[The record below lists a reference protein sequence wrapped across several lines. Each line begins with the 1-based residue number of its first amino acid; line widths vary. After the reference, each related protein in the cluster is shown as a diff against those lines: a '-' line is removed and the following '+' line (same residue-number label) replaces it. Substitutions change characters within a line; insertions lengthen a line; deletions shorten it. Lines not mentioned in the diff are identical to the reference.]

1 MGLLDFVLR
10 LLGISRRPTAG
21 SSAPSSTPVVKPS
34 PAETRSKTVE
44 PFKST
49 LDSTVPA
56 PASTQAKKPA
66 ATGKKSDKNP
76 TRLNA
81 LRYQSNL
88 VPTEPHL
95 EVSQGRP
102 YRFAWVADHPGQFRN
117 LSLDSD
123 QRWLDYFGLPA
134 LKTPDDLAKWLDIPI
149 GKLAWLTHRTSRGNR
164 AESEKQSHY
173 SYHWL
178 AKKGGGHR
186 LIEAPKGELKAV
198 QEVILR
204 EILDL
209 IPPHA
214 AAHGFV
220 AGRSIITNAA
230 PHVGQRLVMKFDLE
244 DFYTTVRY
252 SRVVAIF
259 RSAGYSREVA
269 IWLARLTTTS
279 IPWTLTTPLKSWE
292 VAKFASR
299 HLPQGAPTSPALAN
313 LSAFGL
319 DVRLQGLAKAYELDY
334 TRYADDLTF
343 SGPGI
348 VIPALNEIIPL
359 VQSIIRSERFKP
371 KLKKRRIMR
380 MSARQTVTGVV
391 VNDKLNVARSEYD
404 KLKATLH
411 NCRKF
416 GPSTQKRDVEC
427 DFASHLQGR
436 IAHVRQLNPK
446 RAEKLEAAYKL
457 IDWSK

>member
-1 MGLLDFVLR
+1 MGLIDFVLR
-10 LLGISRRPTAG
+10 LLGISRRPAKGTL
-21 SSAPSSTPVVKPS
+21 APASVSDTKSPPVSTKPS
-34 PAETRSKTVE
+34 AVE
-44 PFKST
+44 PFQST
-49 LDSTVPA
+49 LEAASPE
-56 PASTQAKKPA
+56 PASTQVKTPKATAKKNY
-66 ATGKKSDKNP
+66 KNP
-76 TRLNA
+76 TRLQA
-81 LRYQSNL
+81 LKYQSNL
-88 VPTEPHL
+88 IPTEPHL
-95 EVSQGRP
+95 EVTQGRP

-117 LSLDSD
+117 LSLDCD
-123 QRWLDYFGLPA
+123 QRWLDYFGLPV
-134 LKTPDDLAKWLDIPI
+134 LKTPDDLAKWLDVPI

-173 SYHWL
+173 SYRWL

-186 LIEAPKGELKAV
+186 LIEAPKGDLKAV

-204 EILDL
+204 ELLDL
-209 IPPHA
+209 IPAHT

-230 PHVGQRLVMKFDLE
+230 PHIGQRLVMKFDLE
-244 DFYTTVRY
+244 DFYTNVRY

-259 RSAGYSREVA
+259 RSVGYSREVA
-269 IWLARLTTTS
+269 IWLGRLTTSS

-313 LSAFGL
+313 LSAFAL
-319 DVRLQGLAKAYELDY
+319 DVRLQGLAEAYQLDY

-343 SGPGI
+343 SGPGV

-380 MSARQTVTGVV
+380 RSSRQTVTGVV
-391 VNDKLNVARSEYD
+391 VNDKLNVARSEFD

-411 NCRKF
+411 NCSKL
-416 GPSTQKRDVEC
+416 GPSTQKREVEC
-427 DFASHLQGR
+427 DFSSHLQGR
-436 IAHVRQLNPK
+436 IAHIRQLNPK
-446 RAEKLEAAYKL
+446 RAEKLESVYKQ
-457 IDWSK
+457 IDWTK